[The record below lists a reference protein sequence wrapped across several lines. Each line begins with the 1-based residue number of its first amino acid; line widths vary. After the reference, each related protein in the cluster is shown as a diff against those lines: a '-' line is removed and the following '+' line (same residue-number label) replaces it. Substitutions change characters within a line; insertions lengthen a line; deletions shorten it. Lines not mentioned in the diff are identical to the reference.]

1 MKMAAATTMLEKYPL
16 KRIQYQVSLNNY
28 SQVSLLLQI
37 FRKHPNR
44 RSQGALSRKVRI
56 LLNQLA
62 NKKITTLFL
71 NLIFKNH
78 KHQHCR
84 NRNLNNL
91 FLIKIPNLN

>member
-1 MKMAAATTMLEKYPL
+1 MKMVAPSTMLEKYPL
-16 KRIQYQVSLNNY
+16 KRILHQVSLNNY

-37 FRKHPNR
+37 FRKHQSR
-44 RSQGALSRKVRI
+44 RSQGALTRKVRI

-91 FLIKIPNLN
+91 CLIKIPNLN